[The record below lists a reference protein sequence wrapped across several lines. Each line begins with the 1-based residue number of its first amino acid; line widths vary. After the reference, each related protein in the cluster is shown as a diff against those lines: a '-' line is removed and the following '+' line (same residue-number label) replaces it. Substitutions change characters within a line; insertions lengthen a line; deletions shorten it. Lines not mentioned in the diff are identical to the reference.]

1 MKWLSAW
8 VRDLVVVV
16 FFVSATYMLL
26 PENNLRQ
33 YARLAAGLVVIA
45 ALLTPVLTLMRWDPT
60 DAAWPGAGPGG
71 PTEELIARGGFLA
84 DQALRRL
91 TEDGQRRATEHVRSV
106 VEMALGAT
114 PHGVEVQWGP
124 GGRIERISVTSGRE
138 AGLPPDAEQVAR
150 RIAGYFGLERDQVDV
165 GPAGAGEQGGVAW

>member
-124 GGRIERISVTSGRE
+124 GGRIRADLGHVRTGSRFAAGR
-138 AGLPPDAEQVAR
+138 
-150 RIAGYFGLERDQVDV
+150 
-165 GPAGAGEQGGVAW
+165 GAGRPAHRRLLRLGA